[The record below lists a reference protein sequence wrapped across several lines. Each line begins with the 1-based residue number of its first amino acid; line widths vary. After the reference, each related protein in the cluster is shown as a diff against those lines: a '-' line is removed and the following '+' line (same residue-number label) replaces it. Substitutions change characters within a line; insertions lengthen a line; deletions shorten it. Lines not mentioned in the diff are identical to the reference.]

1 MKQVVFSFFWFFCCT
16 FVFFAGPKS
25 EAVRKKDIPFY
36 WSAEKNGKKT
46 HLLGTF
52 YVGISLEEDVKCSE
66 KISEQIKGS
75 DLIFLETKPEPQNL
89 TEEEKL
95 IIYIGPREEREKV
108 LDKLSKE
115 EQEQIERRR
124 KMAKRM
130 VRATLPHHYKYE
142 YEGRGN
148 FRDFNGRAKEF
159 FISYGAN
166 VTQWSYTDY
175 FYFIFETAFFEAFLS
190 SGIYMN
196 EEIYNIAQTNNTRVQ
211 FLDDSLKVDSDLNE
225 ATEVSIIK
233 WEVKIDRR
241 YIENYADRYNQ
252 IVHAFEKDF
261 SDGADIYKSGKEVV
275 FKRFSGELSP
285 EKTLERNTLWLKP
298 FIAAHQNPEYSNIFL
313 AAEAKHFLGPFNL
326 IDLLRMEGFSLKRIS
341 CP

>member
-1 MKQVVFSFFWFFCCT
+1 MKQIVFSFFWPFCCT
-16 FVFFAGPKS
+16 CVFFAGSKS
-25 EAVRKKDIPFY
+25 EAVRKKNIPFY

-66 KISEQIKGS
+66 KILEQIEGS

-95 IIYIGPREEREKV
+95 IIYIGPWGEREKI
-108 LDKLSKE
+108 LDKLSEE
-115 EQEQIERRR
+115 EQERIKRRR
-124 KMAKRM
+124 KMAEKR
-130 VRATLPHHYKYE
+130 VRTILPYHYKYR

-148 FRDFNGRAKEF
+148 FHHFNGGAKSF
-159 FISYGAN
+159 FIRHGAN
-166 VTQWSYTDY
+166 VTQWNYTDY

-196 EEIYNIAQTNNTRVQ
+196 EEIYNIAQSNDTSVQ
-211 FLDDSLKVDSDLNE
+211 FLDGSLKVDSDLNE
-225 ATEVSIIK
+225 ATEVSIVK
-233 WEVKIDRR
+233 REVKIDRR
-241 YIENYADRYNQ
+241 YIENFVDKYSQ
-252 IVHAFEKDF
+252 IVHAFQRDF
-261 SDGADIYKSGKEVV
+261 SEEADIYKLGKEVV

-285 EKTLERNTLWLKP
+285 EKTLERNTLWLES
-298 FIAAHQNPEYSNIFL
+298 FLAAHQNPEYSNIFL

-326 IDLLRMEGFSLKRIS
+326 IDLLKMEGFSLKHVP